1 MNKIAIVVARY
12 GVDINGGAEMH
23 ARMLAEHLKRNYTVQ
38 ILTTCAK
45 DNFSW
50 GNYYEKGEE
59 TINNIDV
66 IRFKSEGKDRQKE
79 RKLSRYLRRSQRYGQ
94 TRITWRNF
102 FYLPLEKFRYRKKE
116 NHDEIFNEWLRQQ
129 GPYCPTLVDFINKN
143 KDQYTTFIFFTY
155 LYYPTYFGIQN
166 VGNKSILIPT
176 AHDESPFYFGGM
188 SKLFSAPTVILY
200 NTLSEKK
207 LVETTYPQAKEIHSD
222 IVGVGFDKPDF
233 DAIDIEINSPYI
245 VYIGR
250 LDRRKGYKELIQYF
264 QYYKKIY
271 DNDTKL
277 ILIGGGADKN
287 DKTSNDIIF
296 TGFVSEKEKLSY
308 LKNSKALI
316 IPSRYESL
324 SMVTL
329 EAMSIGKPVLAIAK
343 SEVLRDHIES
353 SKAGF
358 LYNDKIEF
366 ASALN
371 KVLSLSEAEK
381 NNIANNGTSY
391 VSDNY
396 SWPTI
401 EEKLEKAINYVNSNN
416 L

>member
-23 ARMLAEHLKRNYTVQ
+23 ARMLAEHLNGNYAVD

-50 GNYYEKGEE
+50 TNYYKEGSEI
-59 TINNIDV
+59 INGIDV
-66 IRFKSEGKDRQKE
+66 IRFKSEDKDRKKE
-79 RKLSRYLRRSQRYGQ
+79 RELSRYLRRNQRYGQ

-102 FYLPLEKFRYRKKE
+102 FYLPLEKFIYRKKE
-116 NHDEIFNEWLRQQ
+116 NHDKIFNEWLRQQ

-143 KDQYTTFIFFTY
+143 KDQYTAFIFFTY
-155 LYYPTYFGIQN
+155 LYYSTYFGIQD

-176 AHDESPFYFGGM
+176 AHDESPFYFSGM

-200 NTLSEKK
+200 NTSSEKK
-207 LVETTYPQAKEIHSD
+207 LVETTYPEAKEIHSD
-222 IVGVGFDKPDF
+222 IVGVGFNKPDL
-233 DAIDIEINSPYI
+233 DVIDIKIDSPYI

-250 LDRRKGYKELIQYF
+250 LDRRKGYKELIDYF
-264 QYYKKIY
+264 LYYKKVY
-271 DNDTKL
+271 NSDTKL
-277 ILIGGGADKN
+277 ILIGGGGDKN
-287 DKTSNDIIF
+287 DKTCNDIIF

-329 EAMSIGKPVLAIAK
+329 EAMSMGKPVLATKK
-343 SEVLRDHIES
+343 SEVLKDHIEN

-358 LYNDKIEF
+358 LYEDKAEF
-366 ASALN
+366 TSALN
-371 KVLSLSEAEK
+371 KILNLSETEK
-381 NNIANNGTSY
+381 NSIANNGIVYVESNYCWETIKRKLDKAITY
-391 VSDNY
+391 VSN
-396 SWPTI
+396 
-401 EEKLEKAINYVNSNN
+401 KN

>member
-23 ARMLAEHLKRNYTVQ
+23 ARMLAEHLNGNYAVEV
-38 ILTTCAK
+38 LTTCAK

-50 GNYYEKGEE
+50 DNYYEGGAE

-66 IRFKSEGKDRQKE
+66 VRFKSEGKDRKKE
-79 RKLSRYLRRSQRYGQ
+79 RKLSRYLRRNQRYGQ
-94 TRITWRNF
+94 TKITWRNF
-102 FYLPLEKFRYRKKE
+102 FYLPLEKFIYRKKK

-129 GPYCPTLVDFINKN
+129 GPYCPALVDFINKN
-143 KDQYTTFIFFTY
+143 KEQYTAFIFFTY

-176 AHDESPFYFGGM
+176 AHNESPFYFNGM
-188 SKLFSAPTVILY
+188 SKLFSAPAVILY

-222 IVGVGFDKPDF
+222 IVGVGFDMPSF
-233 DAIDIEINSPYI
+233 DMIDVKIDSPYI

-264 QYYKKIY
+264 LYYKKIY
-271 DNDTKL
+271 ENDIKL
-277 ILIGGGADKN
+277 ILIGDGADKN
-287 DKTSNDIIF
+287 DKTCNDIIF
-296 TGFVSEKEKLSY
+296 TGFVSEEEKFSY

-329 EAMSIGKPVLAIAK
+329 EAMSIGKPVLATAK
-343 SEVLRDHIES
+343 SEVLKDHIES

-358 LYNDKIEF
+358 SYNDKIEF

-371 KVLSLSEAEK
+371 KALSLSEAEK
-381 NNIANNGTSY
+381 NSIANNGRAY
-391 VSDNY
+391 VESNY
-396 SWPTI
+396 SWSTI
-401 EEKLEKAINYVNSNN
+401 KGKLDKAITYVSNKN